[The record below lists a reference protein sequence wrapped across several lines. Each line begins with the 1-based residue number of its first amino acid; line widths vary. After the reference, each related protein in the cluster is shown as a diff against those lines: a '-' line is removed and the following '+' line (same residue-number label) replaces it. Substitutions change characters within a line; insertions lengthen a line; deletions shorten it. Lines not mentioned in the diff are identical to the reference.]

1 MASSKSNMTLVTIL
15 LFFAR
20 SYLVRH
26 YTHVSFHSQGLIGSG
41 FMRGRGGG
49 KELFNVKEAQ
59 VD

>member
-1 MASSKSNMTLVTIL
+1 MTLVTIL